1 MILELRAIYRLW
13 FQFFLYRRMSY
24 CFQLIGPSLK
34 GSSCFTCSFSENSY
48 PFVKIELTNHMLLI
62 KLLQED
68 EI

>member
-13 FQFFLYRRMSY
+13 FQVFLYRRMSY
-24 CFQLIGPSLK
+24 CFQLIGHSLK

-48 PFVKIELTNHMLLI
+48 PFIKIELTNYKLLI

>member
-13 FQFFLYRRMSY
+13 FQVFLYRRMSY
-24 CFQLIGPSLK
+24 CFQLIGHFLK
-34 GSSCFTCSFSENSY
+34 ESSCFTCSFSEDSY
-48 PFVKIELTNHMLLI
+48 PFVKIELTNHKLLI